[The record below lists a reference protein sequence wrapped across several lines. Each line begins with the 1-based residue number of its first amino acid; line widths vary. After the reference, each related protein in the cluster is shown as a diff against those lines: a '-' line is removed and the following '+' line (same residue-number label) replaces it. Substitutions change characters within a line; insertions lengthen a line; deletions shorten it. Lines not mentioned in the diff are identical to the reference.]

1 VFNIF
6 YNEFYLLQS
15 VFLIRI
21 RSLREA
27 IHIKL
32 DLENAEVPLLHS
44 VVNAVKNISHNH
56 KPNYLDKVKEALDTL
71 SEEVNQI
78 YCFLHNRIS
87 KFLYII

>member
-1 VFNIF
+1 MFNIF
-6 YNEFYLLQS
+6 FNEFYLLQS

-32 DLENAEVPLLHS
+32 DLENAEVPLLYS
-44 VVNAVKNISHNH
+44 VLNAVKNISH
-56 KPNYLDKVKEALDTL
+56 KRNYLDKVQGALDTL